1 MYASTFGSDYWKAAL
16 DYWRDPTEKSWILV
30 NPASIG
36 DTWCTLALANAFKRV
51 HGGPLTVVVHEGQEA
66 MAQMYSDD
74 IDRLIVWEKQRLM
87 RFCIRLQGA
96 GHFDIDEPIIAHP
109 LWHGAGRTIFP
120 LMERLRQPGKGGLTF
135 ADQWRL
141 MLRLPWDSEMRAPR
155 ISDDDRAEADRYAD
169 QMGVAA
175 GTSVIL
181 FPDNNTNPP
190 LPDTV
195 WAALAHA
202 LSSKGWKVFTNLAGN
217 STGGRSE
224 PLRGTHPIAVTV
236 KNAIPL
242 VERAGRYI
250 SMANGMQVMLLGSG
264 VKAQHTFLIHDA
276 PLGEKW
282 GSLGYPISDMLM
294 QSSECAGVAPGPFF
308 EYMVN
313 PSTFTH
319 EDIQKIADN
328 DPSAIPRFYLD

>member
-1 MYASTFGSDYWKAAL
+1 MYASTFGLDYWKAAL

-36 DTWCTLALANAFKRV
+36 DTWCTLALAGAFKRE

-66 MAQMYSDD
+66 LAQMYADD
-74 IDRLIVWEKQRLM
+74 IDRLIVWDKERLM

-109 LWHGAGRTIFP
+109 IWHGVGRHVFP

-141 MLRLPWDSEMRAPR
+141 MLRLPWDSPMRRPT
-155 ISDDDRAEADRYAD
+155 ISSERRAETNLYAD
-169 QMGVAA
+169 EMGVDPGA
-175 GTSVIL
+175 SVIL

-190 LPDTV
+190 IPDDV
-195 WAALAHA
+195 WTRLAHA
-202 LSSKGWKVFTNLAGN
+202 LEGKGWKVFTNLAGN
-217 STGGRSE
+217 AKGGRQS
-224 PLRGTHPIAVTV
+224 PLPGTHPIRVTLG
-236 KNAIPL
+236 NAIPL

-264 VKAQHTFLIHDA
+264 VKAQHTFLMHDA
-276 PLGEKW
+276 PLGQTW
-282 GSLGYPISDMLM
+282 GSLGYPIKDMLM
-294 QSSECAGVAPGPFF
+294 QSSECAGIAEGPFN

-313 PSTFTH
+313 PSTLT
-319 EDIQKIADN
+319 DDDVQRIAEN
-328 DPSAIPRFYLD
+328 DPSAIAQFYLD